1 MRLCGEKVLLLYS
14 FSMTIALYARPV
26 KDNHADYV
34 KTLSTRLD
42 KESITLSI
50 HAAYYAYL
58 KKEFGFNL
66 EVSTFASH
74 EDLKKQRPDYLIS
87 LGGDGT
93 MLETVDLVRDTG
105 IPVLGV
111 NTGRLGFLAS
121 VYKEN
126 FTDAIDKLINKKFT
140 IDARALLELRSPKN
154 LFELNVALN
163 ECTLVKKDSSSMM
176 SIDVEINGV
185 FLNSYWADGL
195 IIATPTGSTAYS
207 LSCGGPLLVPSS
219 ESFILTPIAPHNLN
233 VRPIVIGSDSEI
245 HLKIRGRD
253 KQNIISLDSRMAN
266 LQTGEEVVLKKAPF
280 YFNMINLEGQ
290 HFFNTLR
297 NKLMWGLDKR
307 N

>member
-1 MRLCGEKVLLLYS
+1 
-14 FSMTIALYARPV
+14 MTIALYARPV

-42 KESITLSI
+42 KENITLVI
-50 HAAYYAYL
+50 HSAFYAYL

-66 EVSTFASH
+66 DIVTFTTH
-74 EDLKKQRPDYLIS
+74 EDLKKQKPDYLIS

-93 MLETVDLVRDTG
+93 MLETVDLVRETG

-121 VYKEN
+121 VYKED
-126 FTDAIDKLINKKFT
+126 FTTAIDKLINKKFT
-140 IDARALLELRSPKN
+140 LDARCLLQLQSPQN

-163 ECTLVKKDSSSMM
+163 ECTLVKKDSSTMM

-207 LSCGGPLLVPSS
+207 LSCGGPLLVPGSD
-219 ESFILTPIAPHNLN
+219 SFILTPIAPHNLN

-245 HLKIRGRD
+245 NLKIRGRE
-253 KQNIISLDSRMAN
+253 KQNIISLDSRMAT
-266 LQTGEEVVLKKAPF
+266 LQTGEEIVLKKAA
-280 YFNMINLEGQ
+280 YNFNLINLEGQ
-290 HFFNTLR
+290 HFFSTLR